1 LHPGLFGTLKVEG
14 NCKKETKIWS
24 YKSSKHLITKMVSF
38 GIENQ
43 TTKIRPD
50 DEDDDVVFFYLD
62 LEIKPT
68 SLEMHA
74 QGTLIDLD
82 SMPDVQVK
90 GSQ

>member
-1 LHPGLFGTLKVEG
+1 
-14 NCKKETKIWS
+14 
-24 YKSSKHLITKMVSF
+24 MVSF

-50 DEDDDVVFFYLD
+50 DEDDDVVFFNLD
-62 LEIKPT
+62 LEMKLT

-74 QGTLIDLD
+74 QGTLINLD